1 MSLSSIIFY
10 ILSSGAIISS
20 IMVITARNPI
30 HSVLFLVL
38 VFFNVAG
45 LLILVDIEFLAI
57 MFLIIYVGAIGI
69 LFLFVVMMLNVK
81 VTELNDSF
89 IRYLP
94 IGAII
99 GFIFLFEVFL
109 VIDNDL
115 VPIIQLSAIEELVDP
130 YSLKVW
136 ASNVDNVTNI
146 VSLGQVIYTYH
157 YYNFLVAS
165 LILLVA
171 MIGAIVLTLHKRS
184 VTVRQ
189 KIYDQVARDLKKA
202 IFIRK

>member
-1 MSLSSIIFY
+1 
-10 ILSSGAIISS
+10 
-20 IMVITARNPI
+20 
-30 HSVLFLVL
+30 
-38 VFFNVAG
+38 
-45 LLILVDIEFLAI
+45 

-136 ASNVDNVTNI
+136 ASKVDNVTNI
-146 VSLGQVIYTYH
+146 VSLGQIIYTYH

>member
-1 MSLSSIIFY
+1 
-10 ILSSGAIISS
+10 
-20 IMVITARNPI
+20 
-30 HSVLFLVL
+30 
-38 VFFNVAG
+38 
-45 LLILVDIEFLAI
+45 VDIEFLAI

-130 YSLKVW
+130 YSLKV
-136 ASNVDNVTNI
+136 
-146 VSLGQVIYTYH
+146 
-157 YYNFLVAS
+157 
-165 LILLVA
+165 
-171 MIGAIVLTLHKRS
+171 
-184 VTVRQ
+184 
-189 KIYDQVARDLKKA
+189 
-202 IFIRK
+202 

>member
-1 MSLSSIIFY
+1 
-10 ILSSGAIISS
+10 
-20 IMVITARNPI
+20 
-30 HSVLFLVL
+30 
-38 VFFNVAG
+38 
-45 LLILVDIEFLAI
+45 

-146 VSLGQVIYTYH
+146 VSLGQVIYTYR

>member
-1 MSLSSIIFY
+1 MTLPSIIFY

-38 VFFNVAG
+38 VFFNVSG
-45 LLILVDIEFLAI
+45 LLILIDIEFLAI
-57 MFLIIYVGAIGI
+57 MFIIIYVGAIGI

-99 GFIFLFEVFL
+99 GLIFLFEIFL

-115 VPIIQLSAIEELVDP
+115 VPVIQLSAIEGLVDP
-130 YSLKVW
+130 YYLKIW
-136 ASNVDNVTNI
+136 STQVDNVPNI
-146 VSLGQVIYTYH
+146 IGLGTVIYTYH
-157 YYNFLVAS
+157 YYSFLVAS

-189 KIYDQVARDLKKA
+189 KVYDQVARDLKKA

>member
-10 ILSSGAIISS
+10 LLSSGAIISS

-130 YSLKVW
+130 YSLKIW

-146 VSLGQVIYTYH
+146 VSLGQIIYTYH

-189 KIYDQVARDLKKA
+189 KVYDQVARDLKKA

>member
-10 ILSSGAIISS
+10 LLSSGAIISS

-109 VIDNDL
+109 VIDSDL

-130 YSLKVW
+130 YSLKV
-136 ASNVDNVTNI
+136 
-146 VSLGQVIYTYH
+146 
-157 YYNFLVAS
+157 
-165 LILLVA
+165 
-171 MIGAIVLTLHKRS
+171 
-184 VTVRQ
+184 
-189 KIYDQVARDLKKA
+189 
-202 IFIRK
+202 

>member
-1 MSLSSIIFY
+1 MLNNSKFKNLTI
-10 ILSSGAIISS
+10 
-20 IMVITARNPI
+20 N
-30 HSVLFLVL
+30 
-38 VFFNVAG
+38 
-45 LLILVDIEFLAI
+45 VDIEFLAI
-57 MFLIIYVGAIGI
+57 MFIIIYVGAIGI

-94 IGAII
+94 IGGII
-99 GFIFLFEVFL
+99 GLIFLFEVFL

-115 VPIIQLSAIEELVDP
+115 VPIIQLSAIEDLIDP
-130 YSLKVW
+130 YYLKTW
-136 ASNVDNVTNI
+136 SSQVDNVTNI
-146 VSLGQVIYTYH
+146 VSLGSVIYTYH

-189 KIYDQVARDLKKA
+189 KIYDQVARDLRKA

>member
-1 MSLSSIIFY
+1 MTLPSIVFY

-20 IMVITARNPI
+20 IMVISARNPI
-30 HSVLFLVL
+30 HSILFLVL

-57 MFLIIYVGAIGI
+57 MFIIIYVGAIGI

-81 VTELNDSF
+81 VTELTDGF

-99 GFIFLFEVFL
+99 GLIFLFEIFL

-115 VPIIQLSAIEELVDP
+115 VPVIQLSAIEGLVDP
-130 YSLKVW
+130 YHLKV
-136 ASNVDNVTNI
+136 
-146 VSLGQVIYTYH
+146 
-157 YYNFLVAS
+157 
-165 LILLVA
+165 
-171 MIGAIVLTLHKRS
+171 
-184 VTVRQ
+184 
-189 KIYDQVARDLKKA
+189 
-202 IFIRK
+202 

>member
-1 MSLSSIIFY
+1 MTLPSIVFY

-30 HSVLFLVL
+30 HSILFLVL

-57 MFLIIYVGAIGI
+57 MFIIIYVGAIGI

-94 IGAII
+94 IGGII
-99 GFIFLFEVFL
+99 GLIFLFEIFL

-115 VPIIQLSAIEELVDP
+115 VPMIQLSTIENLIDP
-130 YSLKVW
+130 YYLK
-136 ASNVDNVTNI
+136 I
-146 VSLGQVIYTYH
+146 
-157 YYNFLVAS
+157 
-165 LILLVA
+165 
-171 MIGAIVLTLHKRS
+171 
-184 VTVRQ
+184 
-189 KIYDQVARDLKKA
+189 
-202 IFIRK
+202 

>member
-1 MSLSSIIFY
+1 MTLPSIVFY

-20 IMVITARNPI
+20 IMVISARNPI
-30 HSVLFLVL
+30 HSILFLVL

-57 MFLIIYVGAIGI
+57 MFIIIYVGAIGI

-94 IGAII
+94 IGGII
-99 GFIFLFEVFL
+99 GLIFLFEVFL

-115 VPIIQLSAIEELVDP
+115 VPIIQLSAIEDLIDP
-130 YSLKVW
+130 YYLKV
-136 ASNVDNVTNI
+136 
-146 VSLGQVIYTYH
+146 
-157 YYNFLVAS
+157 
-165 LILLVA
+165 
-171 MIGAIVLTLHKRS
+171 
-184 VTVRQ
+184 
-189 KIYDQVARDLKKA
+189 
-202 IFIRK
+202 

>member
-1 MSLSSIIFY
+1 M
-10 ILSSGAIISS
+10 
-20 IMVITARNPI
+20 
-30 HSVLFLVL
+30 LVNSKL
-38 VFFNVAG
+38 NN
-45 LLILVDIEFLAI
+45 LTINVDIEFLAI
-57 MFLIIYVGAIGI
+57 MFIIIYVGAIGI

-94 IGAII
+94 IGGII
-99 GFIFLFEVFL
+99 GLIFLFEVFL

-115 VPIIQLSAIEELVDP
+115 VPMIQLSTIENLIDP
-130 YSLKVW
+130 YYFKIWSTQ
-136 ASNVDNVTNI
+136 VDNVTNI
-146 VSLGQVIYTYH
+146 VSLGTVIYTYH

-171 MIGAIVLTLHKRS
+171 MIGAIVLTLHKRTI
-184 VTVRQ
+184 TVRQ
-189 KIYDQVARDLKKA
+189 KVYDQVARDLRKA

>member
-1 MSLSSIIFY
+1 
-10 ILSSGAIISS
+10 
-20 IMVITARNPI
+20 
-30 HSVLFLVL
+30 
-38 VFFNVAG
+38 
-45 LLILVDIEFLAI
+45 

-146 VSLGQVIYTYH
+146 VSLGHVIYTYY

>member
-99 GFIFLFEVFL
+99 GFIFLFEVFF
-109 VIDNDL
+109 
-115 VPIIQLSAIEELVDP
+115 
-130 YSLKVW
+130 
-136 ASNVDNVTNI
+136 SNW
-146 VSLGQVIYTYH
+146 
-157 YYNFLVAS
+157 
-165 LILLVA
+165 
-171 MIGAIVLTLHKRS
+171 
-184 VTVRQ
+184 
-189 KIYDQVARDLKKA
+189 
-202 IFIRK
+202 